1 MIMMKKEIIGYQFA
15 ERIKSALIVCS
26 MMLQVLETLQ
36 GDELEGAKKVMF
48 AFFDALSTETALAL
62 KATGMPEFEQV
73 EETVKPVKRLIE
85 EGAFSEAHATL
96 GSAVSRATTA
106 CDRTMRA
113 LMEEGLM

>member
-1 MIMMKKEIIGYQFA
+1 MMKKEIIGYQFA

-26 MMLQVLETLQ
+26 KMLQILETLQ
-36 GDELEGAKKVMF
+36 GTELEGAKKVMF
-48 AFFDALSTETALAL
+48 AFFDALSTENALAL
-62 KATGMPEFEQV
+62 KATGMPEFERV

-96 GSAVSRATTA
+96 GSAVSRATTV

>member
-1 MIMMKKEIIGYQFA
+1 MMKKEIIGYQFA

-26 MMLQVLETLQ
+26 KMLQVLETLQ

-62 KATGMPEFEQV
+62 KATGMPEFERV